1 MSTETRQ
8 RALRFIQQYGWNN
21 TSFQTLEPFFEY
33 WFDPN
38 ELGVVAYYKAWG
50 TWVAAGAPI
59 CPHDQLIPCAMR
71 FVEAA
76 KQAGYQ
82 VCFFGTVP
90 RFSDECGPHAT
101 HVKIGEQPCWNPML
115 WRSDPKR
122 VQLVG
127 SQCRRA
133 ERKGVI
139 VRPVPFQEMADA
151 DSLSRR
157 QAERVMRQWQ
167 RTHRMATMSFLVH
180 LETFSFAQERRYFL
194 ALQSVPNDAN
204 EEWEP
209 VGFLSLVPVYARD
222 GFFLE
227 DLIRT
232 PAAPNGT
239 TEALIDAA
247 MQSLAEESKPYA
259 SLGLSPLRNTERSRY
274 PQPGWAKNLF
284 GWSRRLSTPI
294 YNFEGLS
301 AFKSKFR
308 PDEWEEVYVTGFPKF
323 QFSML
328 IAVLM
333 AFMRSYPTGFA
344 FRSSIRFA
352 AAHFRQVSFKAWQHW
367 IHALAIALVVW
378 TVLLSRCDGVFW
390 FGSDAMLRFWI
401 AFDSLMVG
409 VLFGVGYGIHRRA
422 KFVTPLAFA
431 ALLSVIADGC
441 ATAAHTIIFFRAH
454 LWNWQ
459 YALAWSVALAGPAIA
474 TTVLAGLL
482 ISTRNRN

>member
-1 MSTETRQ
+1 VSTETRQ

-59 CPHDQLIPCAMR
+59 CPHDQLIPCALR

-90 RFSDECGPHAT
+90 RFADECGTHAT

-122 VQLVG
+122 VQSVD

-133 ERKGVI
+133 ERKGVT
-139 VRPVPFQEMADA
+139 VRPVPFKEMADA
-151 DSLSRR
+151 RSLPRQ
-157 QAERVMRQWQ
+157 QAEQVMRQWQ
-167 RTHRMATMSFLVH
+167 RSHRMATMSFLVH
-180 LETFSFAQERRYFL
+180 LETFSFAHERRYFL
-194 ALQSVPNDAN
+194 ALRANQGDAN
-204 EEWEP
+204 EAGEP
-209 VGFLSLVPVYARD
+209 VGFLSLVPVYARE

-232 PAAPNGT
+232 PSAPNGT

-247 MQSLAEESKPYA
+247 MRSLAEECKSYA
-259 SLGLSPLRNTERSRY
+259 SLGLSPLRNTDCSRY
-274 PQPGWAKNLF
+274 PQPGWAKHLF
-284 GWSRRLSTPI
+284 GLSRRLSTPI
-294 YNFEGLS
+294 YNFEGLA

-333 AFMRSYPTGFA
+333 AFMRSYPAGFA
-344 FRSSIRFA
+344 FHTAIRFA
-352 AAHFRQVSFKAWQHW
+352 AARFRQAPLRTWQHA
-367 IHALAIALVVW
+367 IHVLAIALILW
-378 TVLLSRCDGVFW
+378 TVLLSQCDGPFW
-390 FGSDAMLRFWI
+390 FGSESLLRFWI
-401 AFDSLMVG
+401 AFDCLMVV
-409 VLFGVGYGIHRRA
+409 VLLAIGHGIVRRA
-422 KFVTPLAFA
+422 TFVAPLASA
-431 ALLSVIADGC
+431 ALLAVIADEV
-441 ATAAHTIIFFRAH
+441 ATAMHAIVFFSTHSWGWRYVFAWMIA
-454 LWNWQ
+454 LVGP
-459 YALAWSVALAGPAIA
+459 ALAA
-474 TTVLAGLL
+474 TVLAGSL
-482 ISTRNRN
+482 ISLRNRR